1 MKYNGWNQYPDL
13 YSRDN
18 TKYTF
23 YHDDR
28 TKVTY
33 VAGIDGITE
42 EWIAKIREAHRAEVN
57 NDRRGRSK
65 GEGHNKLLSLTMFEE
80 LDDKSVVLIDHDTD
94 IEGDYIA
101 EEERAEQSRLLKL
114 AMASLTEEQRELF
127 LKVNW
132 YGINITEIAAQ
143 EGVTRQAVQNRLA
156 KIKKKLEQY
165 RF

>member
-1 MKYNGWNQYPDL
+1 MKYDVWNQYPDL

-33 VAGIDGITE
+33 IAGVDGMTE
-42 EWIAKIREAHRAEVN
+42 EWIARIREAHRAEVN
-57 NDRRGRSK
+57 DVRRGRSK
-65 GEGHNKLLSLTMFEE
+65 GEGKNKLLSLTMFEE
-80 LDDKSVVLIDHDTD
+80 LDDKSMALIDYDVD

-101 EEERAEQSRLLKL
+101 EEERTEQSRLLKM
-114 AMASLTEEQRELF
+114 AMESLTEEQRELF
-127 LKVNW
+127 LKVNC
-132 YGINITEIAAQ
+132 YGISISEIATQ

-156 KIKKKLEQY
+156 KIRKKLEQFRY
-165 RF
+165 